1 MVFKHIVLISLLWML
16 GIGFA
21 RVHPVMAEAAKRAE
35 TIGSV
40 ETSGSLAA
48 NTGARVDK
56 APELASPS
64 VSVPSAPPPASSS
77 SLATSSS
84 ETSALRTPPKESSH
98 SFAAGTVVNT
108 ADTAAASQE
117 PQEDKAIVHRA
128 VSALSG
134 QSGGAAGNGNENGD
148 VKRRGNNSKY
158 SSLMDLWPLLVV
170 LVVIGGAA
178 LLIKKYMPKSRSIF
192 GGSDVL
198 RIVARTPVGTKQQ
211 LVLVKLGRRLVLLGV
226 TPERINALNTID
238 DPNQVA
244 MLMGEAA
251 SAQPTSMTQTFAAA
265 MNRESAVFGE
275 NQESAAV
282 FDELIDDEDTS
293 AGIHS
298 DDTHG
303 DDIPSDVRG
312 LLSKVRQLAHRTNSG
327 MTLQV

>member
-1 MVFKHIVLISLLWML
+1 MIFRHVILISLLWIL
-16 GIGFA
+16 SIGFV
-21 RVHPVMAEAAKRAE
+21 RVNPVMAEPAKRTE
-35 TIGSV
+35 TVVSA

-56 APELASPS
+56 APELVSPS
-64 VSVPSAPPPASSS
+64 
-77 SLATSSS
+77 ATSSS

-98 SFAAGTVVNT
+98 SFAADAVTNT
-108 ADTAAASQE
+108 ADTAAMSQE
-117 PQEDKAIVHRA
+117 PLEDKAIVHRA

-134 QSGGAAGNGNENGD
+134 RSGGAAGNGNENGD

-178 LLIKKYMPKSRSIF
+178 MFVKKYMPKNRSIF

-198 RIVARTPVGTKQQ
+198 RIVARTPIGTKQQ

-226 TPERINALNTID
+226 TPERINALNTVD

-251 SAQPTSMTQTFAAA
+251 SVQPTSMTQTFAAA
-265 MNRESAVFGE
+265 MNRESAVFNE
-275 NQESAAV
+275 NQGSTV
-282 FDELIDDEDTS
+282 FDELIDDEDDAIDLHSDDT
-293 AGIHS
+293 HS

-303 DDIPSDVRG
+303 HDTPGDVRG

-327 MTLQV
+327 MTLQA